1 METSTV
7 GRFAPS
13 PSGRMHL
20 GNVLCA
26 LLAWLSARSKGGA
39 CLLRIEDLDEMRC
52 PRSHAAQII
61 DDLRWLGLTW
71 DDPDPE
77 NPGAQH
83 YAAALAEMPK
93 NVVQSAYQSDRTPI
107 YLYFENI
114 LREKGLLYPCFCS
127 RAALHAAS
135 APHLSDGRVVY
146 TGTCRGLSAAE
157 VAEKRKTRQPATRVM
172 VPDEEIS
179 FVDGCMGPYR
189 ERLTEEC
196 GDFIIRRSDGV
207 FAYQLA
213 VTVDDGLMGV
223 TEVVRG
229 NDLIGS
235 TARQIWLQ
243 RLFGFTPPAFYHMP
257 LLLAPDGRRLSKRDE
272 DLDLGR
278 LRQHM
283 CPERLVGALAFAAGL
298 IDREE
303 PVMAQDLVAAFSW
316 DKVPKT
322 DLYLPDIFRDF

>member
-1 METSTV
+1 
-7 GRFAPS
+7 
-13 PSGRMHL
+13 MHL

-39 CLLRIEDLDEMRC
+39 CLLRIEDLDTLRC
-52 PRSHAAQII
+52 PRATAAQII
-61 DDLRWLGLTW
+61 DDLAWLGLDW
-71 DDPDPE
+71 DEVSSD
-77 NPGAQH
+77 NPGARR
-83 YAAALAEMPK
+83 YAQALAGVPEAARR
-93 NVVQSAYQSDRTPI
+93 SAYQSDRTPV
-107 YLYFENI
+107 YAYFEGL

-146 TGTCRGLSAAE
+146 AGTCRGLSPAE
-157 VAEKRKTRQPATRVM
+157 IAEKRKTRAPATRVR
-172 VPDEEIS
+172 VPEQTVS
-179 FVDGCMGPYR
+179 FVDGCLGPYA
-189 ERLTEEC
+189 ENLAAEC

-235 TARQIWLQ
+235 TARQIWLH
-243 RLFGFTPPAFYHMP
+243 RLFGFAPPAYYHMP

-278 LRQHM
+278 LRRCM
-283 CPERLVGALAFAAGL
+283 RPERLVGALAYAAGL
-298 IDREE
+298 TDKDE
-303 PVMAQDLVAAFSW
+303 PVAARELIGGFSW

-322 DLYLPDIFRDF
+322 DLYLPDIFRDL